1 MLYVYIIWVDR
12 KHWQQK
18 WQLRKNYIF
27 IVIFM
32 VIILGLNGP
41 IYNK

>member
-18 WQLRKNYIF
+18 WQLRKNYI
-27 IVIFM
+27 VIFM
-32 VIILGLNGP
+32 VIILGVNGP